1 MEQLETQLGAA
12 SVTLSADVLDAIDQI
27 NPPGRNMNRA
37 DAGYVPP
44 SLTNSSLRR
53 R

>member
-12 SVTLSADVLDAIDQI
+12 DVTLSADVLDAIDQI

-37 DAGYVPP
+37 DSGYVPP
-44 SLTNSSLRR
+44 SLVDSGLRR